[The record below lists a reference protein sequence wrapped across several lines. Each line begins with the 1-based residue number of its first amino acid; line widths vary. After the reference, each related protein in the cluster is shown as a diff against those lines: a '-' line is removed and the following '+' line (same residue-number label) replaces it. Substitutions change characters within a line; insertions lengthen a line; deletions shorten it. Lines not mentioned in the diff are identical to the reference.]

1 MVKLVVKPRIL
12 FFVLVMS
19 TLSSCGTKT
28 NSPTVKPTGS
38 PAFLTLTEANCQ
50 SSKTLDVYSD
60 SVDFSNRLGTYISRY
75 NQRVAEGYTKLERL
89 DDKSAELYIK
99 SSPLSP
105 LILSEAALNT
115 SLKNLEIKF
124 KELIGK
130 NNYDHLAGAQD
141 APFLTISLSKE
152 KSALFNEMVGET
164 RDLLTKSL
172 RWQSLQC
179 SLEELSRRKERDV
192 RSYFVLEHEKKTSES
207 ETSINEAALNI
218 CNDFNRPVV
227 CLSEQQ
233 ILKRKNNIKG
243 FNDHYEK
250 LGLDKTSLFFKRHG
264 THQFLCKK
272 EAGKTVLEIPY
283 IADSVLVARLGK
295 TFAQMETKI
304 SERWSNDRVQ
314 VRMKKVGIKADGV
327 LDFKW
332 QGGGLSFVDRAKPLT
347 INLSEFLSRD
357 ILMLTINHEL
367 GHVLGFPDC
376 YHEFYDKRKKEIVYY
391 SLDKSSENLMCTMS
405 INASIPNL
413 YFDQLL
419 ESACSYN

>member
-130 NNYDHLAGAQD
+130 NNY
-141 APFLTISLSKE
+141 
-152 KSALFNEMVGET
+152 EMVGET